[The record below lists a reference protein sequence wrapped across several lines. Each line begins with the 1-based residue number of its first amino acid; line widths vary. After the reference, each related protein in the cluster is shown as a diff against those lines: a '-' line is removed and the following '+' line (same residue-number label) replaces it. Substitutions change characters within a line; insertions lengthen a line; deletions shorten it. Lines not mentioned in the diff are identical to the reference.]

1 MKTGSTSTRIFFFF
15 LTLQACFVAH
25 GVMSAEDG
33 AAVPTAEAAQQNREQ
48 RLRSDDGKRLLSPG
62 GASLSA
68 SLISNRNTERARR
81 LLVIRKI
88 TDGVT

>member
-1 MKTGSTSTRIFFFF
+1 M
-15 LTLQACFVAH
+15 ACFVPH